1 MGNRARATLA
11 AAAAALATL
20 AATPGAARAAPAGVS
35 AAQHAL
41 DARRSTEGVAS
52 YALAMA
58 PADGPIWTGSAGE
71 LRADARVPL
80 GSGSGLLTR
89 LAVVRAAHEG
99 ALQLS
104 DPVVQHLP
112 DVDLP
117 GVTVAHLLDDT
128 TGLPP
133 RAGDRLHIAAP
144 DSLEA
149 LTSLAL
155 ERIPRGTPGGDA
167 HRPSAVHDLLAG
179 RVLAAALG
187 RPFPE
192 ALDAALLRPL
202 ALRSTGLAT
211 PPLAPTH
218 RVLLGAPL
226 AAPVAAAPA
235 TPALG
240 LASTARDLGRLAQH
254 LLAGRSALSKSVLD
268 HDGGASHL
276 GWTPLD
282 LGGVPG
288 LAYTGDGPTSSIDL
302 VLVPREEMAMVV
314 LSDTGGV
321 WPSLTVP
328 RPGEQA
334 ARWVLGQAPPAP
346 DGNAGRSRAVGAGLL
361 AGAVG
366 AMGAML
372 VARRRTGGRPRLAA
386 AVTLVPAAGLTG
398 LLALLTAENP
408 AGFDAWRLLAH
419 QQPDLAYGLAAV
431 AALWALAAGA
441 GLVRAA
447 RA

>member
-1 MGNRARATLA
+1 VGHALRATLLTIA
-11 AAAAALATL
+11 ASV
-20 AATPGAARAAPAGVS
+20 GAAHAAPTGVS

-41 DARRSTEGVAS
+41 DARRSAEGVAS

-58 PADGPIWTGSAGE
+58 PADGPIWTGSAGD

-89 LAVVRAAHEG
+89 LAVVRAASEG
-99 ALQLS
+99 ALQLT

-112 DVDLP
+112 DVALP
-117 GVTVAHLLDDT
+117 GVTVADLLDDT

-144 DSLEA
+144 ASLEA
-149 LTSLAL
+149 LTAMAL
-155 ERIPRGTPGGDA
+155 DGVPPGTPGGDT
-167 HRPSAVHDLLAG
+167 HRPSALHDLLAG

-202 ALRSTGLAT
+202 ALRSTGLAA

-218 RVLLGAPL
+218 RVLLGAPM
-226 AAPVAAAPA
+226 AAQVASSPA

-254 LLAGRSALSKSVLD
+254 LLAGRSPLSKAVLD

-276 GWTPLD
+276 GWAPVD

-288 LAYTGDGPTSSIDL
+288 LAHAGDGPTSSVDL

-314 LSDTGGV
+314 LSDTGGL

-334 ARWVLGQAPPAP
+334 ARWVLGQSPPAP
-346 DGNAGRSRAVGAGLL
+346 DGDAGPSRAVGGGLIAGAL
-361 AGAVG
+361 GAVG
-366 AMGAML
+366 ALL
-372 VARRRTGGRPRLAA
+372 VARRRTGGRPRVAA
-386 AVTLVPAAGLTG
+386 AVTLLPAVGLTG
-398 LLALLTAENP
+398 GLTLLTVENP
-408 AGFDAWRLLAH
+408 AGFDAWRLLAR

-431 AALWALAAGA
+431 TGLWVLAAVA
-441 GLVRAA
+441 GLA
-447 RA
+447 RATRA